1 MHGPPSMRES
11 KAGHGMCPILPVVH
25 HDGGRGTG
33 GDRGSGRC
41 SGGREGED
49 GAGYERADGANRE
62 DGGSKDVS
70 PNAHDCLHAFTE
82 VHCLDPGSAARTDF
96 IGRDFSFTSLWLIT

>member
-1 MHGPPSMRES
+1 MRDRQRAVDHAPS
-11 KAGHGMCPILPVVH
+11 LPVVIH
-25 HDGGRGTG
+25 GGGSGAG
-33 GDRGSGRC
+33 GDRGCGRC
-41 SGGREGED
+41 SGGRKSED
-49 GAGYERADGANRE
+49 GAGYKRADGANRE
-62 DGGSKDVS
+62 DGASEDVS

>member
-1 MHGPPSMRES
+1 MGGLLPMRDRQL
-11 KAGHGMCPILPVVH
+11 AVDHAPGLPVVVH
-25 HDGGRGTG
+25 NGGRRTGGYRTGRRRGRGRESEDGTG
-33 GDRGSGRC
+33 
-41 SGGREGED
+41 
-49 GAGYERADGANRE
+49 YKRADGANRE
-62 DGGSKDVS
+62 DGGSEDVS